1 MSIEPEID
9 PLESED
15 DLFEHF
21 HFIVDKGQ
29 QLLRIDKYLQLK
41 VANASRSRIQSGID
55 AGSVKVNDQIIK
67 SNYKVKPFD
76 EISVSFAQ
84 PPRDKEVYPE
94 NIPLDIL
101 YDDESFLIVNKPA
114 GMVVHPAHG
123 NWTGTLVNALLYHCN
138 MLPGSKTIRPGL
150 VHRID
155 KDTSGILVIAKSD
168 FAMTHL
174 ANQFFEHTIKRTYY
188 AVIWGVPK
196 DQKGTLIGKI
206 TRSPKDR
213 KVMQMYP
220 ESHEEGKIAIT
231 HYEIIE
237 NYGFCSLVRFNLETG
252 RTHQIRAH
260 AQSINHPLFAD
271 AAYGGDKIRYVSH
284 KAQFKT
290 FVENL
295 FKTCN
300 RQALHAYSLEIEH
313 PISHERLYFEKEFP
327 DDMKELIEKLRKFSS

>member
-9 PLESED
+9 SLESED

-21 HFIVDKGQ
+21 KFIVDKGQ

-41 VANASRSRIQSGID
+41 IANASRSKIQYGID
-55 AGSVKVNDQIIK
+55 AGSVKVNGLLIK

-101 YDDESFLIVNKPA
+101 YEDNSLLIVNKPA

-123 NWTGTLVNALLYHCN
+123 NWSGTLVNALLYHCSQ
-138 MLPGSKTIRPGL
+138 LPTQEEIRPGL

-174 ANQFFEHTIKRTYY
+174 ANQFFEHSIKRTYF
-188 AVIWGVPK
+188 AVVWGVPK
-196 DQKGTLIGKI
+196 EKKGKLVGKI

-213 KVMQMYP
+213 KIMIMYP
-220 ESHEEGKIAIT
+220 ESYEEGKIAIT
-231 HYEIIE
+231 HYEVIE
-237 NYGFCSLVRFNLETG
+237 DYGFCSLIKFNLETG

-260 AQSINHPLFAD
+260 AQSINHPLFSD
-271 AAYGGDKIRYVSH
+271 AAYGGDKIRNVSN
-284 KAQFKT
+284 KANYKSFI
-290 FVENL
+290 ENL
-295 FKTCN
+295 FKICN

-313 PISHERLYFEKEFP
+313 PTKNERMEFIKDFP
-327 DDMKELIEKLRKFSS
+327 QDMKDLIEKLRNYTK